1 MKLTT
6 RFITRSAIIAAI
18 YAALTFILQ
27 PISFGPIQFRV
38 AEAMTILPVF
48 MPEAV
53 PGLFIGCLTA
63 NLIGGAMLPDIIIGS
78 LATLLAALCTRVLKS
93 RFFPAALMP
102 VLFNGLMVG
111 PTVYFCYVMGADSFS
126 LPVLLSTAL
135 TVAVGEA
142 LVIFTLGL
150 ILKNTLRTL
159 PSMK

>member
-78 LATLLAALCTRVLKS
+78 LATLLAALCTRVLKN

-111 PTVYFCYVMGADSFS
+111 PTVYFCYVMGADFFS
-126 LPVLLSTAL
+126 LPILLSTAL

-159 PSMK
+159 PSTK